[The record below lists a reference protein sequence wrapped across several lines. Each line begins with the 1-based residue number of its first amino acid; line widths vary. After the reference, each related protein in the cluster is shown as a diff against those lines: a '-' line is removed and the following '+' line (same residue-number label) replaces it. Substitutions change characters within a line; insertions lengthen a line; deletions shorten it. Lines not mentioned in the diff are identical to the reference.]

1 MALCIKYI
9 NHHSNSFLNFARAM
23 KYPFVT
29 KNIRNARYSFTM
41 AERSLFVKLQVL
53 LLVLATLV
61 TLSSTLNI
69 ASDET
74 KSSEEPDSKSHTPA
88 QKKEDHNRY
97 FGDGSPGEIKTGDQ
111 NQRDPTIGLFFKRD
125 KETWLGN
132 LKKRCRR
139 KTNSNCMRKDHRR
152 QRK

>member
-1 MALCIKYI
+1 MAK
-9 NHHSNSFLNFARAM
+9 RA
-23 KYPFVT
+23 
-29 KNIRNARYSFTM
+29 
-41 AERSLFVKLQVL
+41 LFVKLQVL

-61 TLSSTLNI
+61 TISSALDT

-74 KSSEEPDSKSHTPA
+74 KSSEKPDSNSHPPA
-88 QKKEDHNRY
+88 QEDHNRY

-125 KETWLGN
+125 QETWLGN

-152 QRK
+152 RRK